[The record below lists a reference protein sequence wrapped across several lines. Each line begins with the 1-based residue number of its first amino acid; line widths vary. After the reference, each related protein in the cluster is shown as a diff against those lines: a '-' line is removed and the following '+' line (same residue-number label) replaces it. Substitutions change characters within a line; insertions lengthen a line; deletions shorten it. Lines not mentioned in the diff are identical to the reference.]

1 MEELDLSQEPAP
13 LATPPAPHTVP
24 YNPEPARERMRGA
37 IVIFLLAILGGTV
50 AASFVALWVDAIT
63 AEDLRTLLT
72 LIFTP
77 IIGLVGA
84 ATGFYYG
91 GRTGGTQG

>member
-1 MEELDLSQEPAP
+1 
-13 LATPPAPHTVP
+13 
-24 YNPEPARERMRGA
+24 MRGA